1 MPLPEFIE
9 NEEAGPD
16 QTDLDI
22 RQKEIKQRLDRARK
36 LETVD
41 AMRLR
46 YLEYME
52 RDGEWDD

>member
-16 QTDLDI
+16 QFEMDV
-22 RQKEIKQRLDRARK
+22 RQKEIKERLDRARK
-36 LETVD
+36 LETVE

-52 RDGEWDD
+52 GWDDFD

>member
-16 QTDLDI
+16 QYEMDI
-22 RQKEIKQRLDRARK
+22 RRKEIKERLDRATK
-36 LETVD
+36 LETVE

-52 RDGEWDD
+52 RDGELDD

>member
-9 NEEAGPD
+9 NEEAGPNRFEM
-16 QTDLDI
+16 DL
-22 RQKEIKQRLDRARK
+22 RQKEIQQRLDRARK
-36 LETVD
+36 LETVE

-52 RDGEWDD
+52 RDGEFE

>member
-16 QTDLDI
+16 QFEMDL
-22 RQKEIKQRLDRARK
+22 RGKEIQERLDRARSR
-36 LETVD
+36 ETVE

-52 RDGEWDD
+52 RDGEFE

>member
-16 QTDLDI
+16 QTDMDI
-22 RQKEIKQRLDRARK
+22 RRKEIKERLDRATK
-36 LETVD
+36 LETVE

-52 RDGEWDD
+52 RDGELDD

>member
-16 QTDLDI
+16 QTALDI
-22 RQKEIKQRLDRARK
+22 RNAEIKVRLDRARER
-36 LETVD
+36 ETVE

-52 RDGEWDD
+52 RDGEFDD